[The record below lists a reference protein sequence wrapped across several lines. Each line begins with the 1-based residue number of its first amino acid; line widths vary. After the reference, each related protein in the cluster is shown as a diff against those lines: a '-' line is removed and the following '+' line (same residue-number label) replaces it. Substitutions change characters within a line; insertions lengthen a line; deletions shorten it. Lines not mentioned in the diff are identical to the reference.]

1 MDCSLP
7 GSSVVLENTPESLL
21 GSTEMQPVSPEYSLE
36 ELMLKLKLQYRG
48 HVMGRVGSLEKTLLV
63 GKIEGKRRREQHR
76 MR

>member
-1 MDCSLP
+1 
-7 GSSVVLENTPESLL
+7 
-21 GSTEMQPVSPEYSLE
+21 
-36 ELMLKLKLQYRG
+36 MLKLKLQYLG